1 MKNRKISI
9 VLPVFDES
17 FVLRDIERIE
27 TEFKKLNLDW
37 EVICVFDS
45 GLEKSSSKLKIGRL
59 PHVKTLFYPLKR
71 FGKGFALCYGF
82 NKSCGNLI
90 FFWEGNF
97 SISPKQLL
105 LYIGLMDLVN
115 ADIVIGSK
123 RHPLSFTYYSPL
135 RRLASRIYQL
145 LVKILFGLNVTDTQV
160 GLKLYKRRVLNKVI
174 PKIIIKNWA
183 FDLEILVVAHN
194 FGFKRIVEA
203 PVEIKKH
210 FIGKKLTPLNIFNLS
225 RDTLAIFY
233 RKHLLKYYN
242 QEFV

>member
-17 FVLRDIERIE
+17 FVLGDIEHIE

-37 EVICVFDS
+37 ETICVFDQES
-45 GLEKSSSKLKIGRL
+45 EKSSSKLRLGKL

-82 NKSCGNLI
+82 NQSSGNLI

-105 LYIGLMDLVN
+105 LYIGLMDLVR

-123 RHPLSFTYYSPL
+123 RHPLSHTYYSPL
-135 RRLASRIYQL
+135 RRFVSRIYQL
-145 LVKILFGLNVTDTQV
+145 LVRILFGLNVTDTQV

-210 FIGKKLTPLNIFNLS
+210 FIGKELTPLNVFNLL
-225 RDTLAIFY
+225 RDTLAVFY

-242 QEFV
+242 QQFV